1 MNAPP
6 TKPLAPLAPSAF
18 DAEVRRRREE
28 MKTWPD
34 DVVWACQD
42 LLGKLDEKLLS
53 EERQRRIAVRRESEA
68 YVTAIERAYAATAK
82 EGVGGGECRERE
94 KESRGARASR
104 RSSAAARTRRRKGGA
119 PAA

>member
-6 TKPLAPLAPSAF
+6 TKPLAPLAPLAPSAF

-34 DVVWACQD
+34 DEVWACQD

-53 EERQRRIAVRRESEA
+53 EERQRRLAVWRESAA
-68 YVTAIERAYAATAK
+68 YVAAVDLRSGGRCEPSGGRSPTLGERAPRAAL
-82 EGVGGGECRERE
+82 
-94 KESRGARASR
+94 
-104 RSSAAARTRRRKGGA
+104 
-119 PAA
+119 